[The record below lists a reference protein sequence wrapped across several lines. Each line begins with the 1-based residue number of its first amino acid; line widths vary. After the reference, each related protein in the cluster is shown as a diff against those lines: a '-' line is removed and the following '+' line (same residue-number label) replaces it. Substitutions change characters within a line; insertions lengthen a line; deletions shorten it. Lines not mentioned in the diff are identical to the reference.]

1 MERYRCAYYIYIQPC
16 IKFKQRWS
24 TRVYTWDSDTSVII
38 IPAAPA
44 RISYAIWVQILTCVL
59 NTLDDER
66 GYVANVVQTI
76 VALQLDY
83 LTDDLTGKFVARRAL
98 L

>member
-1 MERYRCAYYIYIQPC
+1 MDRYRCAYYIQPC
-16 IKFKQRWS
+16 IKFRLRWS
-24 TRVYTWDSDTSVII
+24 TRVYTWDSDTRVII
-38 IPAAPA
+38 IPAAHA
-44 RISYAIWVQILTCVL
+44 RISYTPWVQILTCVL

-66 GYVANVVQTI
+66 GYVANDVQTI

>member
-1 MERYRCAYYIYIQPC
+1 MERYRCAYYIQPC
-16 IKFKQRWS
+16 IKFKLRWS
-24 TRVYTWDSDTSVII
+24 TRVYTWDSDTRVII
-38 IPAAPA
+38 IPAAHA
-44 RISYAIWVQILTCVL
+44 RISYTIWVQILTCVL

-66 GYVANVVQTI
+66 GYVANYVQTI

>member
-1 MERYRCAYYIYIQPC
+1 MCILYIQPC

-24 TRVYTWDSDTSVII
+24 TRVCTWASDARVVII
-38 IPAAPA
+38 PSAHA
-44 RISYAIWVQILTCVL
+44 RISYTPWVQTLTCVL

-66 GYVANVVQTI
+66 GYVVNDVQTI